1 MYAQSNAS
9 IYRTLLAV
17 MVFWLI
23 LVFFS
28 FGLFAPRNVHCDC

>member
-1 MYAQSNAS
+1 
-9 IYRTLLAV
+9 

-28 FGLFAPRNVHCDC
+28 FGLFAPRNVIAIASLFAAAPGVRTAFNA